1 MVDPESLMA
10 VPRTLL
16 DELLADVEVPVGL
29 TPGSG
34 LNLTSDWWTA
44 SFEPFGLERTDY
56 GVDAALIGLTF
67 DVRDALIERV
77 ANPQSDDDPLLLM
90 RLWLANEEQQLGRLL
105 ERSIRLTNWDYE
117 EMCLHDA
124 Q

>member
-1 MVDPESLMA
+1 MA

-105 ERSIRLTNWDYE
+105 ERSIRLANWDYE